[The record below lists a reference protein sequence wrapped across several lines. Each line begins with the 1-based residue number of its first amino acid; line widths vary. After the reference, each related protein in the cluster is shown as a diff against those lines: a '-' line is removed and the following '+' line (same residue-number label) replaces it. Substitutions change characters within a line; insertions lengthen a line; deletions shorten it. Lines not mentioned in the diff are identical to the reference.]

1 MLTSNETAP
10 TRQILAH
17 IQQGTIVPMTNI
29 AIIEEYTDVLTRNK
43 FSFDKEAVK
52 NLLEMQEP
60 QVQCLGWEDRLKKE
74 MATHSSIQAWKIP
87 QTEGPG
93 RLQPI
98 GSQRVGHNRAT
109 NTL

>member
-1 MLTSNETAP
+1 MIIHAVVDTNILVSGMLTPNETAP

-52 NLLEMQEP
+52 NLLEM
-60 QVQCLGWEDRLKKE
+60 
-74 MATHSSIQAWKIP
+74 
-87 QTEGPG
+87 
-93 RLQPI
+93 I
-98 GSQRVGHNRAT
+98 GNRSRQS
-109 NTL
+109 

>member
-1 MLTSNETAP
+1 MIVHAVVDTNILVSGMLTLNETAP

-52 NLLEMQEP
+52 NLLEM
-60 QVQCLGWEDRLKKE
+60 
-74 MATHSSIQAWKIP
+74 
-87 QTEGPG
+87 
-93 RLQPI
+93 I
-98 GSQRVGHNRAT
+98 GNRSRQS
-109 NTL
+109 

>member
-1 MLTSNETAP
+1 MIIHAVVDTNILVSGMLTSNETAP

-52 NLLEMQEP
+52 NLLEM
-60 QVQCLGWEDRLKKE
+60 
-74 MATHSSIQAWKIP
+74 
-87 QTEGPG
+87 
-93 RLQPI
+93 I
-98 GSQRVGHNRAT
+98 GNRSRQS
-109 NTL
+109 